1 MDGNKDDAYSEPGTM
16 SDFTKYEYKTS
27 SGPLVVLDS
36 KLLKLCRSKA
46 YSFDFDKITGR
57 LSRWGLTESDIDDP
71 QFCEVGPE
79 ILDIE
84 ISTGGCPNACPW
96 CYKGNTNAP
105 PTNMAFETFRTIID
119 RIPKVLG
126 QIAFGITGTKTNPDF
141 LRMMEYA
148 RECGI
153 IPNFTLSGIDL
164 DDDMAEKCSRL
175 VGALAVSAYQ
185 TDKNVCYN
193 AVKKFVDLG
202 LKQVNI
208 HLLAALETFEFC
220 QEVLQDR
227 LTDTR
232 LQGMN
237 AIVML
242 GLKPRG
248 RAMQNFSPLPFD
260 KYEKLID
267 FCTENK
273 IAYGADSCSCP
284 KIEKWAEIHDAK
296 ELLPLLERC
305 ESMLF
310 SLYISVNG
318 IAWPCSFS
326 EGEEKGISVLD
337 HDFNDVW
344 NGEIANEWRKKLL
357 GNKRECPV
365 YECLKI

>member
-1 MDGNKDDAYSEPGTM
+1 MT
-16 SDFTKYEYKTS
+16 DFVKYEYETT

-36 KLLKLCRSKA
+36 KFLKLCRSRD
-46 YSFDFDKITGR
+46 YNFDLEKVTGR

-96 CYKGNTNAP
+96 CYKGNTNDP
-105 PTNMAFETFRTIID
+105 PTNMTLETFKAIID
-119 RIPKVLG
+119 RMPRTLT
-126 QIAFGITGTKTNPDF
+126 QIALGITGTKTNPDF

-148 RECGI
+148 RGQGV

-164 DDDMAEKCSRL
+164 DDDMAEKCSKL
-175 VGALAVSAYQ
+175 VGAVAVSAYQ

-202 LKQVNI
+202 LRQVNI
-208 HLLAALETFEFC
+208 HLLAASETFAFC

-227 LTDTR
+227 LTDSR

-248 RAMQNFSPLPFD
+248 RAKHDFSPLPFD
-260 KYEKLID
+260 QYEKLID
-267 FCTENK
+267 FCTENH

-284 KIEKWAEIHDAK
+284 KFEKWAETHNAK

-310 SLYISVNG
+310 SLYISVDG

-326 EGEEKGISVLD
+326 EGEEKGISVLG
-337 HDFNDVW
+337 HDFKEIW
-344 NGEIANEWRKKLL
+344 NGKIANEWRKRLL
-357 GNKRECPV
+357 SKNRECPV